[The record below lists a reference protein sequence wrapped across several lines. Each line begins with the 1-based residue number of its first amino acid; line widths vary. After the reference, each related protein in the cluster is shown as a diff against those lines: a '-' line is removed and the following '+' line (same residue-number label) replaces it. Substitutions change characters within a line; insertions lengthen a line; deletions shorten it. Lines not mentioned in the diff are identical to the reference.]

1 MNYVELG
8 VMAVFMA
15 AFALGTRATWRQVRR
30 YRDASPRLVEPRA
43 YLVLFAFVAVS
54 VVITLAAGY
63 FGFLTI
69 RRLLG
74 YEAIPGISIV
84 SLVVVAVVVLIPVFL
99 DKVVA
104 RIADGVES

>member
-1 MNYVELG
+1 MNYVEVG
-8 VMAVFMA
+8 VMALFMA
-15 AFALGTRATWRQVRR
+15 AFVLGARATWRLVRR

-74 YEAIPGISIV
+74 YDPIPGISVV
-84 SLVVVAVVVLIPVFL
+84 SLIVIAVVVLIPVFL
-99 DKVVA
+99 DNVVA
-104 RIADGVES
+104 RIADAS